1 MYLKENTNYLCC
13 TAVIQTTG
21 KVSYE
26 QLVEHLE
33 ALRAK
38 TVKEPGCVLFEIVP
52 LESALGRFALWEIW
66 QNQESFYYHHEQN
79 YTKEFFAAELD
90 TVEFFESSEKV
101 NL

>member
-1 MYLKENTNYLCC
+1 MYLKEKKNYLYC

-66 QNQESFYYHHEQN
+66 QNQEAFYYHHEQN
-79 YTKEFFAAELD
+79 YTKEFLQR
-90 TVEFFESSEKV
+90 
-101 NL
+101 NLTRLNFSKAQRK

>member
-1 MYLKENTNYLCC
+1 MYLKENTNYLYC

-52 LESALGRFALWEIW
+52 LESALGRFACGKFGRIRNPFITITNRTIRKNFL
-66 QNQESFYYHHEQN
+66 
-79 YTKEFFAAELD
+79 LR
-90 TVEFFESSEKV
+90 
-101 NL
+101 NLTRLNFSKAQRR

>member
-1 MYLKENTNYLCC
+1 MYLKENTNYLYC

-66 QNQESFYYHHEQN
+66 QNQESFITITN
-79 YTKEFFAAELD
+79 RTIRKNFLLR
-90 TVEFFESSEKV
+90 
-101 NL
+101 NLTRLNFSKAQRR

>member
-1 MYLKENTNYLCC
+1 MYLKEKANYLYC

-38 TVKEPGCVLFEIVP
+38 TVKEPGCVLF
-52 LESALGRFALWEIW
+52 
-66 QNQESFYYHHEQN
+66 
-79 YTKEFFAAELD
+79 
-90 TVEFFESSEKV
+90 
-101 NL
+101 